1 MKILYSLSML
11 VAGLVLLAFSV
22 PASASKMD
30 SRIELSARQ
39 SHVFKTYLKDD
50 EIKIRS
56 ADGVVTLTGVVAEN
70 FHKALAEE
78 TVSGLPGVKYVDNR
92 LVTKG
97 AAPTADSD
105 AWLREKVKATLLFN
119 RSMNA
124 RNIEVQVKD
133 SVVTLRGD
141 AGSLAQKELA
151 TEYARDVSGVKA
163 VNNEMIVTNGREKKQ
178 TIGQKIDDASI
189 TAQVKMILLY
199 HRDTSALNTKVE
211 TERGIVSLYGKASS
225 LSEVNLAI
233 KLANEV
239 NGVRSVRNRMTIE

>member
-1 MKILYSLSML
+1 MKIVYAVSLL
-11 VAGLVLLAFSV
+11 VAGLVMLAFSA

-56 ADGVVTLTGVVAEN
+56 ADGVVTLTGVVAES
-70 FHKALAEE
+70 FHRGLAEE
-78 TVSGLPGVKYVDNR
+78 TVAGLPGVKYVDNR

-97 AAPTADSD
+97 AIPTADSD

-124 RNIEVQVKD
+124 RNIEVEVKD
-133 SVVTLRGD
+133 SVVTLRGE
-141 AGSLAQKELA
+141 AASLAVKELA
-151 TEYARDVSGVKA
+151 TEYAKDVSGVKD
-163 VNNEMIVTNGREKKQ
+163 VNNEMVVSNGQQKEQ
-178 TIGQKIDDASI
+178 TIGQKIDDSSI
-189 TAQVKMILLY
+189 TAQVKMTLLY
-199 HRDTSALNTKVE
+199 HRATSAINTKVE
-211 TERGIVSLYGKASS
+211 THRGVVSLYGKASS
-225 LSEVNLAI
+225 LTEVNLAT

-239 NGVRSVRNRMTIE
+239 NGVRGVRNRMTIE